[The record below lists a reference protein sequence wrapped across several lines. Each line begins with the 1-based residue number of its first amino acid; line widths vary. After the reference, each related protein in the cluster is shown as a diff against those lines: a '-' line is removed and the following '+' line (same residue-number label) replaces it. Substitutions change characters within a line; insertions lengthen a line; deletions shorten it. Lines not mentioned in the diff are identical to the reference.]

1 VKPVKEMSVGELA
14 AFISTHL
21 KENGLEVVL
30 SGGSCVAIYSHNQ
43 YVSADL
49 DFIERGFSKRKK
61 LKEALEEIGFT
72 EENRYFKHPET
83 ELIVEFPAG
92 PLAVGSEP
100 VQNITIMQFTTG
112 SLSLISPTDCVKD
125 RLAAFFYWQ
134 DQQTLEQAVLVAR
147 AQHINLNEI
156 ENWSRRE
163 GKLKEFQKIKKLLV
177 HEQKAKK

>member
-1 VKPVKEMSVGELA
+1 
-14 AFISTHL
+14 
-21 KENGLEVVL
+21 
-30 SGGSCVAIYSHNQ
+30 
-43 YVSADL
+43 L
-49 DFIERGFSKRKK
+49 DFTERGFSKRKK